1 MRPRGQNQA
10 VDRALL
16 ERGASALGPIEQGLT
31 GLEGG
36 GGTEGEGTQRALMMS
51 SFPREPVNMVMT
63 VGNKADGILVGT
75 DGKYSSIEASF
86 R

>member
-1 MRPRGQNQA
+1 MRPHGQNQA
-10 VDRALL
+10 AARALL
-16 ERGASALGPIEQGLT
+16 ERGASALEPIE
-31 GLEGG
+31 LEGG

-51 SFPREPVNMVMT
+51 SVPREPVNMVMT

-75 DGKYSSIEASF
+75 DGKYSSMEASF